1 MSKLYLGFDAGTQS
15 VKVSVYD
22 ENLKSI
28 TSQSLPTILRYPHAG
43 WVEMDLDEFL
53 DITVRCINA
62 VSMTLKRSATIPK
75 TCELLWATALSAVSP
90 V

>member
-43 WVEMDLDEFL
+43 WVEMDLDEFWTL
-53 DITVRCINA
+53 RFDASNA

-75 TCELLWATALSAVSP
+75 TSAL
-90 V
+90 